1 MDLSDNPKEA
11 ISQAIEAKKAPRI
24 AKIQTLLAQIDKL
37 KSEIEAQ
44 KQELKS
50 ELIETF
56 EELQKAIDTLP
67 KPKRSQA
74 QQILDSYKLSSLEF
88 LGILAETTESAIINA
103 LERGEDIQET
113 IAEITKEL
121 AHQTIDKNVDAA
133 HIKDVSKTILL
144 MAATIAEASVNYAD
158 EIVQGAIV
166 GIEQGIRKSLIKF
179 DETIRFTPDEARAL
193 IIDNYEAILQDL
205 PHIHE
210 IYIQTIQEVA
220 KQSEPGIQEKL
231 LFIAQQNRSLFE
243 HLKTE
248 AEKAIGNL
256 KKRFKEFVHQK
267 HRQTIGG
274 EEAKR
279 LGAHAF
285 NKAKQSL
292 QNAMKGAKDAMDR

>member
-1 MDLSDNPKEA
+1 MDLSQNPKEA
-11 ISQAIEAKKAPRI
+11 IRQAIEAKKAPRI

-56 EELQKAIDTLP
+56 DELQKAIDTLP
-67 KPKRSQA
+67 EPQRSEA

-88 LGILAETTESAIINA
+88 LGILTETTESAIINA

-113 IAEITKEL
+113 ITEITKDL
-121 AHQTIDKNVDAA
+121 AHQTIDINVDAT
-133 HIKDVSKTILL
+133 HIRDISKTILSI
-144 MAATIAEASVNYAD
+144 AATIAEASVNYAD
-158 EIVQGAIV
+158 EILEGAILGV
-166 GIEQGIRKSLIKF
+166 KQGIHKSLVKF

-193 IIDNYEAILQDL
+193 IIENYDSILQDL

-210 IYIQTIQEVA
+210 IYMQTIQEVA
-220 KQSEPGIQEKL
+220 QQSELGIQEKIL
-231 LFIAQQNRSLFE
+231 SIAQKNASLFE
-243 HLKTE
+243 RLKTE
-248 AEKAIGNL
+248 AEKAIGSF
-256 KKRFKEFVHQK
+256 KKRFEELLSEGTQVKLG
-267 HRQTIGG
+267 T

-279 LGAHAF
+279 LGLQAF

-292 QNAMKGAKDAMDR
+292 QNAIKGAKDAMGK